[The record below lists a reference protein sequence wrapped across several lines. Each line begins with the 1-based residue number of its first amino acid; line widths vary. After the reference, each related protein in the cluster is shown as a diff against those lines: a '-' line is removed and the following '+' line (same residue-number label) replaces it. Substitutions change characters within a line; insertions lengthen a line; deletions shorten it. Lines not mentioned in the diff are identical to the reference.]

1 MKVKMADSIKVLVVD
16 DDPQFTRF
24 IEMLL
29 IQSGKGRF
37 TVVMCGD
44 ASAALATL
52 KKDATFDIILLDYY
66 LPGMNG
72 DALIKT
78 LIENG
83 VFVPVIFVTVI
94 KEFRLAVEAMKL
106 GVYNYLVKE
115 NLSSQT
121 LIKSI
126 HSVIE
131 RNRLRQELTS
141 LEVSTN
147 RLEAIQELVF
157 DISKNLIEP
166 IAAMR
171 SDVHE
176 LQKSYALRDMHTYM
190 RIISDNIERMQSKL
204 DKLKM
209 LKEDK
214 TIEYVKNIRMLDL
227 S

>member
-1 MKVKMADSIKVLVVD
+1 MADNFKILVVD

-37 TVVMCGD
+37 SVTCCGD
-44 ASAALATL
+44 ATTALAML
-52 KKDATFDIILLDYY
+52 KKDSTFDIILLDYY

-72 DALIKT
+72 DALIRT

-83 VFVPVIFVTVI
+83 VYVPVIFVTVI

-115 NLSSQT
+115 NLTAQT
-121 LIKSI
+121 LIKSVY
-126 HSVIE
+126 SVIE
-131 RNRLRQELTS
+131 RNRLRQELST

-147 RLEAIQELVF
+147 RLEAIQEMVF

-171 SDVHE
+171 ADAAE

-190 RIISDNIERMQSKL
+190 RIISDNVERMQSKL

>member
-1 MKVKMADSIKVLVVD
+1 MAEAVKILVVD
-16 DDPQFTRF
+16 DDPQFSRF

-29 IQSGKGRF
+29 LQSGKGCF
-37 TVVMCGD
+37 SVTMCGD
-44 ASAALATL
+44 ATSTL
-52 KKDATFDIILLDYY
+52 GLLKRDSTFDVILLDYY

-72 DALIKT
+72 DALIRT

-83 VFVPVIFVTVI
+83 VYVPVIFVTVI

-115 NLSSQT
+115 NLTAQT
-121 LIKSI
+121 LIKS
-126 HSVIE
+126 VYNVVE
-131 RNRLRQELTS
+131 RNRLRQELST

-157 DISKNLIEP
+157 DISRNLVEP

-171 SDVHE
+171 RDVAE
-176 LQKSYALRDMHTYM
+176 LQKNPGLGDMHTYL
-190 RIISDNIERMQSKL
+190 RIISDNIERMQAKL